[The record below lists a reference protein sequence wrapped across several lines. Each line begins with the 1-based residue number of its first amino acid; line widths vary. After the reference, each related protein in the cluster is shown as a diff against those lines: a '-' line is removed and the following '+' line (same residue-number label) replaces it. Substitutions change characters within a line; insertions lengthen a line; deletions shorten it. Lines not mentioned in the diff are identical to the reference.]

1 MTTPSNVIPLH
12 TNKRPVAFNMKGLIK
27 KLALDVILDESKLN
41 NTSYTSTITSTI
53 TSTLVLVN
61 GVLVNQSSPNKEGK
75 VEYIFQIDCLEY
87 KLSGIEDK
95 DCDIQIKLTDKENQ
109 PDGFGSLKEYSI
121 LAAYYFIRFLEA
133 NMASFPQFKNVIRSY
148 INDFF
153 GAIISARAKYNG
165 YEREPYYNI
174 LICDHF
180 YITYYY
186 GFGLTFNSIYGD
198 FVLGH
203 RLHDMN
209 PRAIA
214 MLAYI
219 HNYGEKQTTSSI
231 RLIQPIFKKY
241 FECNYIFKK
250 YFENIYNDCGFIEDE
265 GSAIP
270 LQSYFEKFKNVAS
283 NNVDSY
289 VMAAFYD
296 NLDDERTLRNVSD
309 VFKEAVSFYNT
320 NSI

>member
-12 TNKRPVAFNMKGLIK
+12 TNKRPVAFDMKGLIK
-27 KLALDVILDESKLN
+27 KLAVDGLLDESKLT
-41 NTSYTSTITSTI
+41 NTSYTTII

-61 GVLVNQSSPNKEGK
+61 GIPVKQSPYRKEGK
-75 VEYIFQIDCLEY
+75 VEYILQIDCLEY

-95 DCDIQIKLTDKENQ
+95 DCDIQVKITDKENKSY
-109 PDGFGSLKEYSI
+109 GFTSLKDYSI
-121 LAAYYFIRFLEA
+121 SETYYFIKFLEA
-133 NMASFPQFKNVIRSY
+133 NMASFPQYKNVIRSY
-148 INDFF
+148 INIFF
-153 GAIISARAKYNG
+153 GKLISTRAKYDG

-174 LICDHF
+174 LVCDHF

-198 FVLGH
+198 FVIGH
-203 RLHDMN
+203 NLHDMN
-209 PRAIA
+209 PRGIA

-231 RLIQPIFKKY
+231 KLIQPVFKKY
-241 FECNYIFKK
+241 FES
-250 YFENIYNDCGFIEDE
+250 IYNNCRFIADE
-265 GSAIP
+265 GSVIP

-283 NNVDSY
+283 NNLDSY
-289 VMAAFYD
+289 VMTSFYD
-296 NLDDERTLRNVSD
+296 NLDDERTLRNVGE